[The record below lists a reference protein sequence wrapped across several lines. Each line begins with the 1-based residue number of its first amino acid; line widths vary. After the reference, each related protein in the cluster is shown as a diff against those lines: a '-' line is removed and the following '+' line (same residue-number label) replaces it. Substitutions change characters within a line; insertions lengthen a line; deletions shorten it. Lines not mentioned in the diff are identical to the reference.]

1 MRRFVIALLLLAVAA
16 APAVAKEK
24 VYGKGAPAG
33 DATPISTVLASPDQ
47 YVGKTLVVEGT
58 VVGVCAHRG
67 CWLSLASDV
76 EGQTLRVK
84 VEDGVIVFPKEIV
97 GEKVRAQGVFKAN
110 RVEDTAKKCDATREG
125 EPEVQCT
132 TVYELFASGAV
143 CDWK

>member
-1 MRRFVIALLLLAVAA
+1 MRRIVTALLLLAVAVV
-16 APAVAKEK
+16 PAVAKEK
-24 VYGKGAPAG
+24 IYGKGVAAG
-33 DATPISTVLASPDQ
+33 DVTPISVVLANPDQ
-47 YVGKTLVVEGT
+47 FIGKTLVIEGT

-76 EGQTLRVK
+76 EGETLRVK

-125 EPEVQCT
+125 EPEVQCK
-132 TVYELFASGAV
+132 TVYELFATGAV
-143 CDWK
+143 CNWK